1 MRRKEKLRQKFNN
14 LYRVF
19 LVMCIFEIA
28 ISQPIF
34 NIFSIGK
41 KLRYLDIGTFLK
53 LWKLSK
59 LIKN

>member
-19 LVMCIFEIA
+19 LVCVFFEIA